1 MAEVVGW
8 WGGVHKL
15 SQVKDGGRPS
25 HQDPPPPL
33 AFCLQDQERLDWA
46 GLSLLREMTMHY
58 GKRRQGNL
66 SAMTS
71 KELPTVVPSLG
82 LITTLIPPTPSHHVH

>member
-15 SQVKDGGRPS
+15 GQVKDAGWPV
-25 HQDPPPPL
+25 HQDPPPL

-46 GLSLLREMTMHY
+46 GLSLLREMTMYY
-58 GKRRQGNL
+58 GKRRQGNP

-71 KELPTVVPSLG
+71 K
-82 LITTLIPPTPSHHVH
+82 